1 MNLPEL
7 PVPVNFHSAIYVGPS
22 TGYTADQMR
31 AYAEEAV
38 KTLEARYQTAGRLAS
53 DAEADA
59 ADAKRYRWLRAR
71 APWTLISS
79 NAITRLAARLPSEID
94 TVLKESNEMDA
105 AIDAAI
111 GRQGSGKP

>member
-31 AYAEEAV
+31 AYAEQAV
-38 KTLEARYQTAGRLAS
+38 KTL
-53 DAEADA
+53 EADA
-59 ADAKRYRWLRAR
+59 ADAKRYRWLRDQHEGPDGAETFCVF
-71 APWTLISS
+71 APDYEADCLQPVGSMPGE
-79 NAITRLAARLPSEID
+79 L
-94 TVLKESNEMDA
+94 DA